1 MASISTIL
9 LPIFSLIA
17 VGYLCRRS
25 GLFSP
30 YAASELNRFVVW
42 LCLPA
47 LLFNTTATASWEQL
61 WQPQFIAVCS
71 VSTLLI
77 FVLTLFYRRR
87 NAISLVDASIDALSA
102 AYANTGY
109 IGIPLCLLVFGDDGL
124 TPALIATLIVVC
136 ALFSIAVS
144 CLEVGL
150 QSANKPGQAMLKVLT
165 ALAKNPLVIA
175 PLLGSS
181 WNLTGFEL
189 ASPASHLLDTLGS
202 ATAPCALVS
211 LGLFLG
217 TKTPVRVQGAS
228 GLVLMKLFLH
238 PLLTWVFAFYVFSLP
253 ALWAK
258 SAVLL
263 SALPTGTGP
272 FMLAE
277 FYQRDAS
284 LVSRT
289 ILISTVGSLFTL
301 TACLYWLM
309 PQ

>member
-1 MASISTIL
+1 MSSISTIL
-9 LPIFSLIA
+9 LPIFGLIA
-17 VGYLCRRS
+17 IGYLCRRT
-25 GLFSP
+25 GLFGP
-30 YAASELNRFVVW
+30 YAATELNRFVVW

-47 LLFNTTATASWEQL
+47 LLFNTTATASWQQL
-61 WQPQFIAVCS
+61 WHPQFIAACS
-71 VSTLLI
+71 MSTLLI
-77 FVLTLFYRRR
+77 FALTLLYRRR
-87 NAISLVDASIDALSA
+87 KTASLVDASIDGLSA

-109 IGIPLCLLVFGDDGL
+109 IGIPLCLLVFGDEGL
-124 TPALIATLIVVC
+124 EPALIATLIVVC
-136 ALFSIAVS
+136 VLFSIAVT
-144 CLEVGL
+144 CLEIGL
-150 QSANKPGQAMLKVLT
+150 QSANNLGEAILKVLA

-181 WNLTGFEL
+181 WNLAGFEL
-189 ASPASHLLDTLGS
+189 ASPASQLLDTLAV

-217 TKTPVRVQGAS
+217 TKTNGKTEGAS
-228 GLVLMKLFLH
+228 ALVLIKLLLH
-238 PLLTWVFAFYVFSLP
+238 PLLTWFLAFYVFSLP

-272 FMLAE
+272 YMLAE
-277 FYQRDAS
+277 FYRREAN

-289 ILISTVGSLFTL
+289 ILISTLGSLLTL
-301 TACLYWLM
+301 TACLYWLI